1 MQRSFK
7 MMQLQISTQHHSYP
21 VVIGSGAIHGVH
33 AFIQENMK
41 EVTNI
46 GIIIDEKVADIYW
59 NDLKAAFN
67 ELPFSVYIAPSGE
80 SAKTFDV
87 YYDITGFLLEKK
99 LDRKSLII
107 AIGGGAIGDL
117 AGFVASTFM
126 RGIPFIQIPTTILA
140 HDSAVGGKVA
150 INHPLGKNMIGAFHQ
165 PEAVFYDLEFL
176 QSLSLQ
182 EKRSGFA
189 EVIKHGLIHDE
200 VFYAQMRNELHTLD
214 ELSPTLLSSFLTRG
228 IEIKGEFVAADETE
242 KGVRAYLNFGHTLGH
257 AIEAEMGYGG
267 WTHGE
272 SVAVGMIFALK
283 LSQKKLNLS
292 FNVDDFTQWLQVLGY
307 TTTIP
312 AHISHE
318 KLLKRMKQDKK
329 SVAGQ
334 VKFVLLTSIGNPV
347 LEDISDEIILQELAS
362 FHKGEKGDSW
372 GERCGYC

>member
-1 MQRSFK
+1 
-7 MMQLQISTQHHSYP
+7 MQLQISTQHHSYP

-362 FHKGEKGDSW
+362 FHKG
-372 GERCGYC
+372 GER